1 MQNEIVTHALYWEK
15 HGNIPSFISIPIQ
28 YENDDLIVKVRTA
41 MFGKALHRAITI
53 GHPKIQ
59 PPKVLGTLLS
69 GDIVIENPF
78 FPVGTR
84 IVINPHSVSE
94 SGSKV
99 SLYPGA
105 MSQFV
110 KIKGPIENAVYP
122 IPDKVDYDSAVYC
135 ELIACAL
142 EAVAKIRESANI
154 VIIGCGLMALIQLQ
168 IAKYWGVENVIC
180 IYNHHERKGLIEKYG
195 GIPVEYNDNFGKLKS
210 EICLLCVSDGD
221 IAVIDSAGTK
231 KSIEALFKLAEPNS
245 KVILFA
251 GYPIGTTFPIEANDA
266 HYHNYQI
273 MGSYH
278 FEEKRFTE
286 ALNLLEQ
293 GVIDIKSLITGK
305 VNWSSFETILMNF
318 QQSNNISNIVTFD

>member
-105 MSQFV
+105 MSQFG

-122 IPDKVDYDSAVYC
+122 IPDKVDYDSAVY
-135 ELIACAL
+135 
-142 EAVAKIRESANI
+142 
-154 VIIGCGLMALIQLQ
+154 
-168 IAKYWGVENVIC
+168 
-180 IYNHHERKGLIEKYG
+180 
-195 GIPVEYNDNFGKLKS
+195 
-210 EICLLCVSDGD
+210 
-221 IAVIDSAGTK
+221 
-231 KSIEALFKLAEPNS
+231 
-245 KVILFA
+245 
-251 GYPIGTTFPIEANDA
+251 
-266 HYHNYQI
+266 
-273 MGSYH
+273 
-278 FEEKRFTE
+278 
-286 ALNLLEQ
+286 
-293 GVIDIKSLITGK
+293 
-305 VNWSSFETILMNF
+305 
-318 QQSNNISNIVTFD
+318 